1 MQSHIIP
8 RNSSKP
14 VSLQACRMSC
24 QTVDDQH
31 KISVLSSP
39 PIVISRFALAV
50 FPVRIAMC
58 RIVEGLHTVKEG
70 INMVVSTKSQSRKME
85 YFGVEVV

>member
-1 MQSHIIP
+1 
-8 RNSSKP
+8 
-14 VSLQACRMSC
+14 
-24 QTVDDQH
+24 
-31 KISVLSSP
+31 
-39 PIVISRFALAV
+39 
-50 FPVRIAMC
+50 MC